1 MTDFYFTTRR
11 YYFLQEFVVGK
22 VNIFIT
28 TCIIHGGLLCTF
40 LWGNAVVRKEFTII
54 FLFSSGSG

>member
-1 MTDFYFTTRR
+1 MARR
-11 YYFLQEFVVGK
+11 YYFLQYFVVGE

-28 TCIIHGGLLCTF
+28 TCIIRGGLLCTF
-40 LWGNAVVRKEFTII
+40 CGGNAVVGEEFTII